1 MQIQNEIIA
10 PFMTGI
16 HTQPT
21 ANQRDKKNAKN
32 QPLRFDV
39 SSHVDILILLIH
51 RNHTQ
56 SHFIQNYFVGNFKNG
71 RKHVV

>member
-1 MQIQNEIIA
+1 
-10 PFMTGI
+10 MTGI

-21 ANQRDKKNAKN
+21 ANECYKKNAKN

-39 SSHVDILILLIH
+39 SSHFNRSILLIH

-56 SHFIQNYFVGNFKNG
+56 THFIQNHFIGNFKNG